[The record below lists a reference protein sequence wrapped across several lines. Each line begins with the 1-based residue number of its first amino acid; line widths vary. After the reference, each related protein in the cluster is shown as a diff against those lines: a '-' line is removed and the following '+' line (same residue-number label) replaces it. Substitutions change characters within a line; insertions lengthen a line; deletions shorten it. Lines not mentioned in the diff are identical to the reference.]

1 MIQKVDGTKII
12 NGAAASAENTLRP
25 IGNLEVIRGKTGS
38 EARIPVIGPAEFL
51 AVIGHPE
58 SKVKTWKSVKFA
70 EDLDSVTVHVS
81 ALIPGNRIMRPGLKF
96 KVEGGFMQKLD
107 FVSLMLALFLGT
119 ASLPHI
125 LIRYYTVPSP
135 AAARKST
142 IIAVAASGAVAHD
155 LMDRYLGMNLSE
167 ERKVRAGKISAF
179 AIGIVSIF
187 LGIIFEGMNVSFLVG
202 WAFSVAASANLP
214 SIVMLLFWSRTT
226 AEGII
231 ASIVTGVISAMGLIL
246 LSPSMYKM
254 YGLNPAS
261 APVPIDNPGVFSIP
275 LSFVALVVVSLL
287 TGNKKKPAVSA

>member
-119 ASLPHI
+119 VSG
-125 LIRYYTVPSP
+125 LI
-135 AAARKST
+135 
-142 IIAVAASGAVAHD
+142 VAASGAVAHD

-246 LSPSMYKM
+246 LPPSMYKM